1 MENLCEY
8 RHQSVSD
15 PDFRTTTGI
24 PLPQFGPLACM
35 LHQYPGGSRLNT
47 QSMVAVIGAGPAGL
61 MAAETLSER
70 GIAVA
75 VYDAMPSAG
84 RKLLMAGR
92 GGLNLTHSE
101 PLPAFS
107 ARYRSRQAEIRPWL
121 EALGPAALRT
131 WVHGLGVNTFVG
143 TSGRVF
149 PEEMKAAP
157 LLRAWLHRLRGQG
170 VKFHMRHR
178 WVGWGDRGGLRFDTP
193 TGRLEVWPS
202 VTILALG
209 GGSWP
214 RLGSDGAWTD
224 ILAGAGVPVAALR
237 AANCGF
243 DVPWSDSFRER
254 FGGLPVK
261 AVSASFRG
269 EVARGELMV
278 TEHGIEGGLVYA
290 LSAALRDAIET
301 EGAADLLLD
310 LLPDHGVT
318 RIESAIAR
326 RGRRSLSTQL
336 QSRLGLKGVKYG
348 LVREC
353 LPRETTHDPA
363 ALAMAI
369 KALPLHLTAPR
380 PLAEAI
386 SSAGGVLLEALDDRL
401 MVRGCPG
408 LFCCGEMLDWEAP
421 TGGYLLSACFASGR
435 VAGLGARSW
444 LARPFPAVDQGESS
458 EGV

>member
-1 MENLCEY
+1 MNK
-8 RHQSVSD
+8 
-15 PDFRTTTGI
+15 
-24 PLPQFGPLACM
+24 
-35 LHQYPGGSRLNT
+35 
-47 QSMVAVIGAGPAGL
+47 QSMAVVIGAGPAGL
-61 MAAETLSER
+61 MAAETLSEQ

-75 VYDAMPSAG
+75 VYDSMPSAG

-92 GGLNLTHSE
+92 GGLNITHSE
-101 PLPAFS
+101 PLPAFLS
-107 ARYRSRQAEIRPWL
+107 RYGSHQAMVSPWL
-121 EALGPAALRT
+121 TAFGPGALRNWVHALGIK
-131 WVHGLGVNTFVG
+131 TFIG

-178 WVGWGDRGGLRFDTP
+178 WVGWSDQGVLRFDTP
-193 TGRLEVWPS
+193 TGPLEVSPQ

-214 RLGSDGAWTD
+214 RLGSDGAWTG
-224 ILAGAGVPVAALR
+224 ILGNAGIPVTPLR

-243 DVPWSDSFRER
+243 DVHWSDSFQER
-254 FGGLPVK
+254 FAGVPVK
-261 AVSASFRG
+261 AVTASFAR
-269 EVARGELMV
+269 EVRRGELMV
-278 TEHGIEGGLVYA
+278 TAHGIEGGLVYA
-290 LSAALRDAIET
+290 FSAALRDAIET
-301 EGAADLLLD
+301 DGSASLLLD
-310 LLPDHGVT
+310 LLPDHDIA
-318 RIESAIAR
+318 RIESDTAR
-326 RGRRSLSTQL
+326 RGSRSLSTQL

-353 LPRETTHDPA
+353 LPRQATQDPA
-363 ALAMAI
+363 ALARAV
-369 KALPLHLTAPR
+369 KALPVHLTAPR

-401 MVRGCPG
+401 MVRDRPG

-435 VAGLGARSW
+435 VAGRGARSW
-444 LARPFPAVDQGESS
+444 LAGSAAATHQGERD
-458 EGV
+458 EGA

>member
-1 MENLCEY
+1 MTRPVFRGNNMNE
-8 RHQSVSD
+8 QS
-15 PDFRTTTGI
+15 T
-24 PLPQFGPLACM
+24 A
-35 LHQYPGGSRLNT
+35 
-47 QSMVAVIGAGPAGL
+47 AVIGAGPAGL
-61 MAAETLSER
+61 MAAETLSEQ

-75 VYDAMPSAG
+75 VYDSMPSAG

-92 GGLNLTHSE
+92 GGLNITHAE
-101 PLPAFS
+101 PLPAFLS
-107 ARYRSRQAEIRPWL
+107 RYRARQAKITPWL
-121 EALGPAALRT
+121 EAFGPGALRA

-149 PEEMKAAP
+149 PEGMKAAP

-178 WVGWGDRGGLRFDTP
+178 WVGWSDRGRLRFDTTKGP
-193 TGRLEVWPS
+193 IEVSPQ

-214 RLGSDGAWTD
+214 KLGSDGAWTS
-224 ILAGAGVPVAALR
+224 ILADAGIPVTALR

-243 DVPWSDSFRER
+243 DACWSDSFRER
-254 FGGLPVK
+254 FAGVPVK
-261 AVSASFRG
+261 AVTASFGG

-290 LSAALRDAIET
+290 FSAALRDAIET
-301 EGAADLLLD
+301 DGSANVLLD
-310 LLPDHGVT
+310 LLPDYSAAK
-318 RIESAIAR
+318 IESDLAR
-326 RGRRSLSTQL
+326 RGSRSLSTQL

-353 LPRETTHDPA
+353 LSREMMQDPA

-369 KALPLHLTAPR
+369 KSLPVRLTAPR

-386 SSAGGVLLEALDDRL
+386 SSAGGVLLEALDDSL
-401 MVRGCPG
+401 MVRDRPG

-444 LARPFPAVDQGESS
+444 LAGSAPATRQGETD
-458 EGV
+458 EGA